1 MEQPEQIKS
10 QKKFRCKANVDY
22 GGKSFQ
28 KDQIYSES
36 DLATVPPE
44 KRFKF
49 EPLEIVTIQADFER
63 LVEQTDDEK
72 INQIVQLNKSVSSL
86 AIDNDTKDKEIRRLG
101 DVITEKNVD
110 IARKSE
116 IIRNLEIR
124 IRGLEKQIAEMPP
137 AKQTK
142 KQTKK

>member
-1 MEQPEQIKS
+1 MDQPEQKAN

-28 KDQIYSES
+28 KDQIYLES
-36 DLATVPPE
+36 DLVTVPPE

-49 EPLEIVTIQADFER
+49 EPLEIITIQADFER

-72 INQIVQLNKSVSSL
+72 INQIVQLNKSISSL
-86 AIDNDTKDKEIRRLG
+86 AIDNDAKEKEIKRLG
-101 DVITEKNVD
+101 DVITEKNIE

-116 IIRNLEIR
+116 EIRNLEIR
-124 IRGLEKQIAEMPP
+124 IRGLENQIAAMPP
-137 AKQTK
+137 AKQIK
-142 KQTKK
+142 KQIKK

>member
-1 MEQPEQIKS
+1 MEQPEQKAS

-22 GGKSFQ
+22 GGKAFQ
-28 KDQIYSES
+28 KDQIYLES
-36 DLATVPPE
+36 DLATVPPD

-63 LVEQTDDEK
+63 MVEQTDDEK

-86 AIDNDTKDKEIRRLG
+86 AIDNDAKDKEIKRLG
-101 DVITEKNVD
+101 DVVTEKNIE

-116 IIRNLEIR
+116 DIRNLEIR
-124 IRGLEKQIAEMPP
+124 IRELKNQIAEMPP